1 MCLPGMVWQ
10 RVPLLY
16 NTRVLS
22 SGAEFLPAAMQ
33 QLCHEYET
41 TFTSKFPSRSLLWS
55 LGAGAASV
63 LAHGPHGARVR
74 LEVSTLQAIVLS
86 TLNSATGKSGSSCVS
101 LEPLVRAVASAAR
114 LSPHTTRRLLCAAVA
129 PLAAGAQP
137 LLSVSDESAE
147 ALSVGISAA
156 FSWRQHDGHRLSF
169 SEGGTG
175 DVFRAQPATVA
186 TAYPS
191 LPSWRGD
198 MVDAAILRVLKQAP
212 GRRVALATLYPA
224 VVVRGGVRVCRL

>member
-1 MCLPGMVWQ
+1 MIGGVKHMCLYGGTMRNEDWRGIHKAVIQ
-10 RVPLLY
+10 KTV
-16 NTRVLS
+16 TKV
-22 SGAEFLPAAMQ
+22 AELEKA
-33 QLCHEYET
+33 
-41 TFTSKFPSRSLLWS
+41 
-55 LGAGAASV
+55 LG
-63 LAHGPHGARVR
+63 
-74 LEVSTLQAIVLS
+74 
-86 TLNSATGKSGSSCVS
+86 
-101 LEPLVRAVASAAR
+101 
-114 LSPHTTRRLLCAAVA
+114 
-129 PLAAGAQP
+129 
-137 LLSVSDESAE
+137 DESAE

>member
-1 MCLPGMVWQ
+1 MVL
-10 RVPLLY
+10 RLLLLI
-16 NTRVLS
+16 LS
-22 SGAEFLPAAMQ
+22 FGFPYWYYRSAELR
-33 QLCHEYET
+33 CE
-41 TFTSKFPSRSLLWS
+41 SRRER
-55 LGAGAASV
+55 
-63 LAHGPHGARVR
+63 ARVR

-86 TLNSATGKSGSSCVS
+86 TLNSATGKSGSCVS

-169 SEGGTG
+169 SKC
-175 DVFRAQPATVA
+175 A
-186 TAYPS
+186 
-191 LPSWRGD
+191 
-198 MVDAAILRVLKQAP
+198 
-212 GRRVALATLYPA
+212 
-224 VVVRGGVRVCRL
+224 